1 MKFCTVVN
9 CMDGR
14 VQRSVL
20 EYMLDRFDVPY
31 VDTITAPGPNGILH
45 RQVDDVAV
53 AAILNCVNVSVN
65 KHHTV
70 GIAMVG
76 HYDCAGNPGDKDHQN
91 ADTRGAVRFLRSRY
105 PDTPVVGLYVNESWR
120 VEEVEVPDA

>member
-1 MKFCTVVN
+1 MNFCTVIN

-20 EYMLDRFDVPY
+20 AYMLDRYGVPY
-31 VDTITAPGPNGILH
+31 VDTITAPGPNGILA
-45 RQVDDVAV
+45 RREDETALASILRCVD
-53 AAILNCVNVSVN
+53 VSIR

-70 GIAMVG
+70 GIAVVG

-91 ADTRGAVRFLRSRY
+91 ADTRSAVRHLRSMY
-105 PDTPVVGLYVNESWR
+105 PEQKIVGLWVDDTWT
-120 VEEVEVPDA
+120 VEEIEVP